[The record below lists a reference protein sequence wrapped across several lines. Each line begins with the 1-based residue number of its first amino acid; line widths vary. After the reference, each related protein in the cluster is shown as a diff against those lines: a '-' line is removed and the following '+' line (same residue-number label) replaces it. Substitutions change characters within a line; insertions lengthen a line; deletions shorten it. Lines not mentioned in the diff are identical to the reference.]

1 MSIKVTVDTSGL
13 IARAE
18 QAAQQAARAVLAELN
33 NEFDASFNAKAW
45 DWPYDLPTRKLKGAT
60 LQEKIE
66 SYTGKRKKKNKEGD
80 SEDSSNAD
88 NQTDESKS
96 DNKGEGI
103 KAGSPRNII
112 DHGTLRQS
120 GRMEFIGPYSA
131 KYTWAANYATA
142 VHEGARI
149 FPWGNKNRRV
159 TLPARPWTSAVLG
172 RVLVPGIEPYPMGDR
187 LRDVWAVKFRLGR

>member
-18 QAAQQAARAVLAELN
+18 QAAQQAARAVLTELK
-33 NEFDASFNAKAW
+33 NEFDASLDAKAW
-45 DWPYDLPTRKLKGAT
+45 NWPYDLPTRKLKGAT
-60 LQEKIE
+60 LREKLE
-66 SYTGKRKKKNKEGD
+66 SYE
-80 SEDSSNAD
+80 
-88 NQTDESKS
+88 
-96 DNKGEGI
+96 KGEGV

-112 DHGTLRQS
+112 DYGTLRQS

-187 LRDVWAVKFRLGR
+187 LRNVWAVKFKAGR